1 MRVLGDHPSGR
12 ELLLG
17 EGPREEATLVGM
29 RLQFD
34 DDSARQLEV
43 TKTHGVDFSNHASTR
58 GR

>member
-1 MRVLGDHPSGR
+1 MRVLGDQPSGH

-17 EGPREEATLVGM
+17 EGPGEEATLVDM
-29 RLQFD
+29 RLQFH
-34 DDSARQLEV
+34 DDSAGQLEV